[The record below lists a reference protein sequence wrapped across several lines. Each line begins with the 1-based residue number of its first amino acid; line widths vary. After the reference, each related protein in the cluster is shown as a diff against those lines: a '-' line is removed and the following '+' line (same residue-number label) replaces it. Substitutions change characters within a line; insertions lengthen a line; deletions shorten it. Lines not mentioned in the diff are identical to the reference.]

1 MAQINV
7 NQLTFYYD
15 GSYDNI
21 FEDVSF
27 QIDTDWKL
35 GFIARNGRGKTT
47 FLRLL
52 LGKYEYRGSITS
64 PVEFDYFPYTVSDK
78 DKDTWEVL
86 EEIRPE
92 YELWKLCRE
101 LTLLELETEV
111 LYRPFRTLSNGEQT
125 KVMLA
130 LLFSE
135 ENQFLLIDEP
145 TNHLDREAREL
156 VGGYLDKKKGF
167 ILVSHD
173 RTFLD
178 KCIDHVLSINKTN
191 IEIQQGNF
199 SSWWENKRRQDAY
212 EIAENERLKK
222 EIFRL
227 NTASRQSAQWADN
240 VEATKIGK
248 GSEKYEKCK
257 DTRAYV
263 GEKSRRMQMRRKNL
277 QRRQN
282 RAMEEKVSL
291 LKNIETADTL
301 KLYPLKHHKEVLV
314 RMEDVWIGYGGKLQ
328 DKQVITG
335 LQLCIK
341 NEGIYAIIGKNGCGK
356 SSILKAILQIAG
368 EAFPVSCND
377 TKEDISRA
385 VREDAGKA
393 AGKDI
398 NNSNRTS
405 KLMVSG
411 TIETAGGL
419 KISYVPQD
427 TSHLQ
432 GTLEEYAESY
442 GIDLTLFKA
451 LLRKLDFSRLQFDK
465 RMEDYSGGQKKKV
478 LIARSLCEKAHLYL
492 WDEPLNFIDIFS
504 RMQIEDLI
512 RHYRPAL
519 LMVEHDRAFV
529 EAVGADV
536 LLLDSV

>member
-222 EIFRL
+222 EISRL
-227 NTASRQSAQWADN
+227 NAASRQSAQWADN
-240 VEATKIGK
+240 VEAAKIGK
-248 GSEKYEKCK
+248 GSGKYEKGI

-282 RAMEEKVSL
+282 RAMEEKFSL

-301 KLYPLKHHKEVLV
+301 KLYPLKHHKEVVV
-314 RMEDVWIGYGGKLQ
+314 RMEDVWIGYGGKPQ

-335 LQLCIK
+335 LQLRIK

-368 EAFPVSCND
+368 EAFQASCND
-377 TKEDISRA
+377 TEEDITKTVNRN
-385 VREDAGKA
+385 AGKA
-393 AGKDI
+393 ADKAI
-398 NNSNRTS
+398 SNRS
-405 KLMVSG
+405 SELLVRG
-411 TIETAGGL
+411 TIEIPRGL

>member
-52 LGKYEYRGSITS
+52 LGKYEYKGSITS

-111 LYRPFRTLSNGEQT
+111 LYRPFRTLSNGEQA

-135 ENQFLLIDEP
+135 ENKFLLIDEP

-156 VGGYLDKKKGF
+156 VGGYLNKKKGF

-199 SSWWENKRRQDAY
+199 SSWWENKRKQDAY

-222 EIFRL
+222 EISRL